1 MKNYDIIVSPV
12 LTEKS
17 YDGIQA
23 KKYTFKVAKSAT
35 KTQIKTAV
43 EDIFGVKVAKVNTVN
58 VDGKKKRMGRSEG
71 YTSDYKKAVVFL
83 TEDSKAIEFFES
95 LS

>member
-1 MKNYDIIVSPV
+1 MKNFDIIVSPV

-71 YTSDYKKAVVFL
+71 FTSDYKKAVVFL

>member
-1 MKNYDIIVSPV
+1 MKNFDIIVSPV

-35 KTQIKTAV
+35 KTQIKTAI
-43 EDIFGVKVAKVNTVN
+43 EDIFGVKVSRVNTVN

>member
-1 MKNYDIIVSPV
+1 MKNFDIIVSPV

-23 KKYTFKVAKSAT
+23 KKYTFKVANSAT

-43 EDIFGVKVAKVNTVN
+43 EDIFGVKVARVNTVS
-58 VDGKKKRMGRSEG
+58 VKGKKKRMGRSEG